1 MAKNWRNGW
10 RLAGSCKAIELG
22 PVLQKQKSEGRIK
35 SRGDSMYIDSH
46 THFAHRRFDKIR
58 DTLLP
63 KLHSEGLEMAVE
75 AAISVRSNFDMQKS
89 LEPYPWIYYAVGLH
103 PNFVVADEEE
113 DEAQMESICLALN
126 HEKVVAIGE
135 TGLDFHRLTWETPEE
150 KEQSLRLIERQKQ
163 WFRKLI
169 ELAREKQLPLIIHSR
184 DAHEDTLEI
193 LKEYDWQENSGVIHC
208 FHAVEALSVAREY
221 MDLGFYLGIGGM
233 VSYDTESAVATRL
246 ALKELPMEKLL
257 LETDCPFLLPDGCED
272 TPNHSGNI
280 PVIAEIVARQKGLP
294 VEEVYRITMSNT
306 RRLFC

>member
-1 MAKNWRNGW
+1 
-10 RLAGSCKAIELG
+10 
-22 PVLQKQKSEGRIK
+22 
-35 SRGDSMYIDSH
+35 MYIDSH

-63 KLHSEGLEMAVE
+63 KLYDEGLEMAVE

-103 PNFVVADEEE
+103 PNFVAAGEEE
-113 DEAQMESICLALN
+113 DEAQMESIRLALN

-150 KEQSLRLIERQKQ
+150 KEQSLHLIERQKQ

-169 ELAREKQLPLIIHSR
+169 ELAREKHLPLIIHSR
-184 DAHEDTLEI
+184 DAHKETLEI
-193 LKEYDWQENSGVIHC
+193 LKEYDWQENAGVIHC
-208 FHAVEALSVAREY
+208 FHAEEALSVAGEY

-233 VSYDTESAVATRL
+233 VSYDTESAVATRA
-246 ALKELPMEKLL
+246 ALQELPMEKLL
-257 LETDCPFLLPDGCED
+257 LETDCPFLLPAGCEE

-280 PVIAEIVARQKGLP
+280 PLIAELVAEKKEMS
-294 VEEVYRITMSNT
+294 VESVLKIAMDNT
-306 RRLFC
+306 RRLFGTK